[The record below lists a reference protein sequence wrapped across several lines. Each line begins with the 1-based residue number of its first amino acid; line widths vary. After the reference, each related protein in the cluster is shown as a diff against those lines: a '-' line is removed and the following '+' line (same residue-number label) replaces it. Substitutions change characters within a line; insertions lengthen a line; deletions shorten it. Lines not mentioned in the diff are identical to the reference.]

1 MIPNS
6 TPPGGPPSWND
17 GQKIQVKNY
26 PKRRQILEV
35 LILYIFGMFKFLFLK
50 SSLRSIYIEQIPLYK
65 LYNFIIGILKTT
77 HPTDFLT

>member
-17 GQKIQVKNY
+17 GQKNSSQKIIQKGD
-26 PKRRQILEV
+26 KFLEE

-50 SSLRSIYIEQIPLYK
+50 SSLRYRTNSCM
-65 LYNFIIGILKTT
+65 KTVQ
-77 HPTDFLT
+77 FY

>member
-17 GQKIQVKNY
+17 GQKKNSSQKIIQKGD
-26 PKRRQILEV
+26 KFLEEE

-50 SSLRSIYIEQIPLYK
+50 SSLRYRTNSCM
-65 LYNFIIGILKTT
+65 KTVQ
-77 HPTDFLT
+77 FY